1 MPRLRRRNPLR
12 KPRSSTAVSYIID
25 GRSGLFYCVVYDLRL
40 AEQLTYMGRSLEP
53 ALLGALSVSS
63 NDSMKSSPM
72 CSVDFAAA
80 RQGYGPL
87 LYDLTARGLDKY
99 VKGCD
104 ALLASKTQ
112 TAFAKGLWTRLKSE
126 SLFPV
131 PDSVFLQKYG
141 MSASAMEKNGRK
153 MSRSIKLSPANV
165 RMEQAAYEMFD
176 KYVAIGGLRKVRRI
190 PLSDLLASA
199 GYVQ

>member
-25 GRSGLFYCVVYDLRL
+25 ERSGLFYCVVYDLRL
-40 AEQLTYMGRSLEP
+40 AEQLTYTGRSLEP

-63 NDSMKSSPM
+63 DDSMKAAPM

-112 TAFAKGLWTRLKSE
+112 SVFAQGLWARLKSE

-131 PDSVFLQKYG
+131 PDSVFVTKYG

-165 RMEQAAYEMFD
+165 RLEQAAYEMFD
-176 KYVAIGGLRKVRRI
+176 KYVAVGGVDKVRRI
-190 PLSDLLASA
+190 PLSELLASV
-199 GYVQ
+199 GYAQ